1 MSWTSQKSPQERMD
15 CNDLYITSL
24 NSGSNGNC
32 YYVGNS
38 EEAVLIDAGISCRE
52 IEKRMLRLNLSMTK
66 VKALFISHE
75 HSDHIKGVCTLAKKY
90 QLPVYITSGTL
101 RNCRFDLNPG
111 LVKNLSSHSKT
122 QIGRLTVTAFPKIHD
137 AIEPH
142 SFMVSCGDTHVG
154 VFTDLGAVCGELT
167 KYFKQCHA
175 AFLEANYDEQMLQ
188 NGGYPYFLKQRICG
202 GRGHLSNRQALEL
215 FNTHRPPHLSHL
227 LLSHLSKDNNNPEL
241 VKSLFN
247 GHAGNTEIIVA
258 SRHEETAVFVVS
270 AKSPASKAFATLNYS
285 NPQLQL
291 ALGV

>member
-1 MSWTSQKSPQERMD
+1 MD
-15 CNDLYITSL
+15 CNNLYITSL

-52 IEKRMLRLNLSMTK
+52 IEKRMQRLNLSMTK

-90 QLPVYITSGTL
+90 QLPVYITPGTL
-101 RNCRFDLNPG
+101 RNCRFILAPG
-111 LVKNLSSHSKT
+111 LIRNLISHSKT
-122 QIGRLTVTAFPKIHD
+122 QIGSLVVTAFPKIHD
-137 AIEPH
+137 ASEPH

-167 KYFKQCHA
+167 KHFKLCHA
-175 AFLEANYDEQMLQ
+175 AFLEANYDESMLA
-188 NGGYPYFLKQRICG
+188 NGSYPYFLKQRICG

-215 FNTHRPPHLSHL
+215 FNSHKPAHMSHL
-227 LLSHLSKDNNNPEL
+227 LLSHLSKDNNNPAL
-241 VKSLFN
+241 VKALFDE
-247 GHAGNTEIIVA
+247 HAKGTEIIVA

-270 AKSPASKAFATLNYS
+270 STLRSLNGTARAMYS
-285 NPQLQL
+285 DPGVQLTL
-291 ALGV
+291 AV

>member
-1 MSWTSQKSPQERMD
+1 MD

-52 IEKRMLRLNLSMTK
+52 IEKRMLRLNLSMKK

-75 HSDHIKGVCTLAKKY
+75 HSDHIKGVCSLAKKY

-101 RNCRFDLNPG
+101 RNCRFDLDPA
-111 LVKNLSSHSKT
+111 LIRNLSSHSKT
-122 QIGRLTVTAFPKIHD
+122 KVGRLLVTAFPKIHD

-142 SFMVSCGDTHVG
+142 SFMVSCGNTHVG

-167 KYFKQCHA
+167 KYFKLCHA
-175 AFLEANYDEQMLQ
+175 AFLEANYDEQML
-188 NGGYPYFLKQRICG
+188 NSGAYPYFLKQRICG

-215 FNTHRPPHLSHL
+215 FNTHRAPHLSHL
-227 LLSHLSKDNNNPEL
+227 LLSHLSKDNNDPQL
-241 VKSLFN
+241 VKAMFD
-247 GHAGNTEIIVA
+247 GHARGTEVIVA

-270 AKSPASKAFATLNYS
+270 AKSTAVTQNAPRGYS
-285 NPQLQL
+285 GPQLQL

>member
-1 MSWTSQKSPQERMD
+1 MSLTLQKSPQERMD

-38 EEAVLIDAGISCRE
+38 DEAVLIDAGISCRE
-52 IEKRMLRLNLSMTK
+52 IEKRMLRLNLSMNK

-90 QLPVYITSGTL
+90 RLPVYITSGTL
-101 RNCRFDLNPG
+101 RNCRFDLNSG
-111 LVKNLSSHSKT
+111 LVKNLVSHSRT

-167 KYFKQCHA
+167 KYFKLCQA
-175 AFLEANYDEQMLQ
+175 AFLETNYDEQMLR
-188 NGGYPYFLKQRICG
+188 NGSYPYFLKQRICG

-215 FNTHRPPHLSHL
+215 FNTHRHPQLSHL
-227 LLSHLSKDNNNPEL
+227 LLSHLSKDNNDPQL
-241 VKSLFN
+241 VKALFD
-247 GHAGNTEIIVA
+247 GHAAGTEIIVA
-258 SRHEETAVFVVS
+258 SRHQETDVFVVS
-270 AKSPASKAFATLNYS
+270 ANAPASTGNPLKAYS
-285 NPQLQL
+285 SPQLQL
-291 ALGV
+291 AL

>member
-1 MSWTSQKSPQERMD
+1 MD

-52 IEKRMLRLNLSMTK
+52 IEKRMLRLNLSMEK

-101 RNCRFDLNPG
+101 RNCRFDLNAG
-111 LVKNLSSHSKT
+111 LVRNLSSHSKT
-122 QIGRLTVTAFPKIHD
+122 QIGRLLVTAFPKIHD

-142 SFMVSCGDTHVG
+142 SFMVSCGSTHVG

-167 KYFKQCHA
+167 KYFKLCHA
-175 AFLEANYDEQMLQ
+175 AFLEANYDEQMLS
-188 NGGYPYFLKQRICG
+188 NGSYPYFLKQRICG

-215 FNTHRPPHLSHL
+215 FNTHRAPHLSHL
-227 LLSHLSKDNNNPEL
+227 LLSHLSKDNNDPQL

-247 GHAGNTEIIVA
+247 GHAAGTEIIVA

-270 AKSPASKAFATLNYS
+270 AKSNEVTQTVTRGYS
-285 NPQLQL
+285 GPQLQL